1 MGKQE
6 RAGAY
11 LERVRATFG
20 DLNSLRNASAI
31 TAIAVG
37 TARTALGQLQ
47 TADTASASSL
57 AASQRDLR
65 KGGGARG
72 RCLAVVLKDRA
83 GTTIPAAAWA
93 HRGERALSLVLRGC
107 FACAHP
113 LGWAPGLRAASSCLK
128 NFSGMHAVGGG
139 GEE

>member
-20 DLNSLRNASAI
+20 DLNSPRNASAI

-57 AASQRDLR
+57 AAPERDLR

-72 RCLAVVLKDRA
+72 RCLAVVLKDRP
-83 GTTIPAAAWA
+83 GQRSRP
-93 HRGERALSLVLRGC
+93 LRGLTEASERC
-107 FACAHP
+107 HSCCGVALPVPTRWGGRLAFGQHH
-113 LGWAPGLRAASSCLK
+113 RA
-128 NFSGMHAVGGG
+128 
-139 GEE
+139 